1 MRKKAFTLKRVVDIE
16 NLKEGDFIGESDL
29 ALQHQGKLWQFKY
42 TTSRRN
48 KKYVIKPGIWQLS
61 NHSGEVSLSEIELVN
76 KRILPDLVNTKAILD
91 EARNFFSKL
100 DVYKELDIQPKR
112 GVLLYSAPGYGKT
125 ATISMFCRQAVEEDS
140 GTVVVI
146 WPTSKISS
154 DEVQDFLA
162 TESKYAPSATRL
174 IFVLEDIGG
183 GNSESEGARSVES
196 GLLNLLDGMG
206 EAFKLPTFI
215 IATTN
220 TPERLLESLSDRPGR
235 FDLMLQLNPPT
246 PEERLRL
253 FEFVAKRSATDEEKA
268 AILDKSANNLSAA
281 HITEIVVRHRLKEEP
296 VSKIVSDIVKHNAK
310 VKNNFSRPNKVGFED

>member
-1 MRKKAFTLKRVVDIE
+1 MRKKAFTLKNIVNIE
-16 NLKEGDFIGESDL
+16 DLKQGDFVSESDL
-29 ALQHQGKLWQFKY
+29 ALQHSGKLWQFKY
-42 TTSRRN
+42 TSSRRSR
-48 KKYVIKPGIWQLS
+48 KYTIKPGIWQLS
-61 NHSGEVSLSEIELVN
+61 NQNGDMSLSDIELVN

-91 EARNFFSKL
+91 EAKNFFSKL

-112 GVLLYSAPGYGKT
+112 GVLLYSAPGFGKSS
-125 ATISMFCRQAVEEDS
+125 TISMFCRQAVEEDS
-140 GTVVVI
+140 GTVVMI
-146 WPTSKISS
+146 WPTSKISA

-162 TESKYAPSATRL
+162 TDSKYSQSATRL

-183 GNSESEGARSVES
+183 GNSESEGARAVDS

-246 PEERLRL
+246 ADERLRL
-253 FEFVAKRSATDEEKA
+253 FEFVAKRNATDEEKA
-268 AILDKSANNLSAA
+268 AILDKSADRLSAA
-281 HITEIVVRHRLKEEP
+281 HITEIVVRHRLKDEP
-296 VSKIVSDIVKHNAK
+296 VSKIVSDIIKHNAK
-310 VKNNFSRPNKVGFED
+310 VKNNFARPSKVGFDD